1 MPRCPSQRS
10 CRPGRRSCR
19 EMRRRLAILGVL
31 LSAGGTPA
39 AAPASCAQPAA
50 TIASLSA
57 TLESAGPVPLLLAR
71 SSLRAD
77 RAAYPDAA
85 RRLRPPWRWARAARA
100 EPPPARRRVLRDRRP
115 ERRDPGL
122 HRRRRTRARMRAAGA
137 AAPMRCATTGGP
149 GGRSPTVAGR
159 SGSRLPT
166 PLDWFQR
173 AIAQHRLGRFAA
185 GAGRLPAIALQPDLF
200 WQYGLPPP
208 PSARG
213 AGPRPAQRAFARA
226 LRRQGPVQPRRG
238 LSLPQELL
246 PRDQRLGRRRDA
258 AQGHEH
264 HGREPGSALGARP
277 AR

>member
-57 TLESAGPVPLLLAR
+57 TLESAEPVPLLLAR

-85 RRLRPPWRWARAARA
+85 RRLRPRWRWVRAARA

-149 GGRSPTVAGR
+149 SGRSPTVAGR

-185 GAGRLPAIALQPDLF
+185 GAADCRRS
-200 WQYGLPPP
+200 
-208 PSARG
+208 PSSPTCSGSTGYRHRHLHEEL
-213 AGPRPAQRAFARA
+213 GP
-226 LRRQGPVQPRRG
+226 
-238 LSLPQELL
+238 
-246 PRDQRLGRRRDA
+246 DQRNARLHEPYGAKARYNRA
-258 AQGHEH
+258 AAY
-264 HGREPGSALGARP
+264 RFRKSYCRAISD
-277 AR
+277 